1 MIFDLGVFQRLIN
14 YPENTVKIMSDELI
28 KTGNRRR
35 RKRYKHEDNAIIFNF
50 FLYFRPGI

>member
-35 RKRYKHEDNAIIFNF
+35 RKQ
-50 FLYFRPGI
+50 